1 MESVKEMM
9 EAGDLVGLRRQL
21 KEKPDLLSM
30 KDDEGYSLLYHAN
43 NTDIAQ
49 ILLDAGASPS
59 LHTAAE
65 KGNSHVVMLLA
76 PLSDVNLVGT
86 SSFLLLQNLA
96 MATKPSSV
104 SGEPWPDSL
113 AQRRQCG
120 DRTGSTGQRRL
131 PHHPG

>member
-21 KEKPDLLSM
+21 KKKPDLLSM

-49 ILLDAGASPS
+49 ILLDAGASTS

-96 MATKPSSV
+96 MATKPSSA
-104 SGEPWPDSL
+104 SGEQPWPDSL
-113 AQRRQCG
+113 ARRRHCG
-120 DRTGSTGQRRL
+120 DRTDPPGRWRQR
-131 PHHPG
+131 PGR

>member
-21 KEKPDLLSM
+21 KKKPDLLSM
-30 KDDEGYSLLYHAN
+30 KDDEGYSLLYYAN

-59 LHTAAE
+59 LHTAAQ
-65 KGNSHVVMLLA
+65 KGNSHVVLLLA

-96 MATKPSSV
+96 MATKPSSA
-104 SGEPWPDSL
+104 SGEQPWPDSL
-113 AQRRQCG
+113 ARRRHCG
-120 DRTGSTGQRRL
+120 DRTDPPGRWRQR
-131 PHHPG
+131 PGR